1 MTRNRSTKI
10 VATLGPA
17 SPDGDV
23 IDSLYQAGA
32 DLFRLNLSHGSYADH
47 LARLQ
52 AIRRVESKNG
62 RPIGVVLDL
71 HGPKLRVSTFEE
83 GRATLRSGDSFVF
96 DQDPTPGNIQRV
108 CLPHPEI
115 FAAVAVDDILLVN
128 DGLLR
133 FRVTEAS
140 VTRITTEVIVGGII
154 SDRKGVNVPGV
165 TLPLPA
171 LTTKGRSDL
180 DFGLNQG
187 VDWVAL
193 SFEDIYEARSLIGT

>member
-71 HGPKLRVSTFEE
+71 HGPKLHVSTFEE